1 MDTNVNTDGIIY
13 LPQSDT
19 YKIRVGT
26 RTIEVLAWKLRR
38 TWSISRI
45 EDILRGDNDK
55 LKNDLLDTIILKA
68 GGRLIHDSLDDVKT
82 NNNEKLHSSAWD
94 SLARKLEQDDI
105 IDALYRGALDPRDTV
120 VACMDLPKPTPY
132 YDPNATPTIYYNDRF
147 PSMPAKNIIDEA
159 IKLLSTKKNLYI
171 TKLAVDQT
179 FEGFKILIRSDMP
192 ISQGVDKTLMV
203 LIKHAAFD
211 RAQRTDIDKF
221 AGLKAKLDTDTY
233 IKLRIAFLLFEALK
247 VDDCNKQSIDS
258 DIFKVISSNVRHVVW
273 GGYNYE

>member
-1 MDTNVNTDGIIY
+1 MNTDGIIY
-13 LPQSDT
+13 IPQSDT
-19 YKIRVGT
+19 YRIKVGKRLVEVKAQT
-26 RTIEVLAWKLRR
+26 LKQAHSIEMVKAALRDGSDR
-38 TWSISRI
+38 F
-45 EDILRGDNDK
+45 
-55 LKNDLLDTIILKA
+55 KNDLLDHIIRL
-68 GGRLIHDSLDDVKT
+68 GGKLVDDPIV

-94 SLARKLEQDDI
+94 SLYRQLEPNDP
-105 IDALYRGALDPRDTV
+105 IDALYRSAIDPKDTV

-132 YDPNATPTIYYNDRF
+132 YDPNATPTVYYNDRF
-147 PSMPAKNIIDEA
+147 PSMPASSIIDEA
-159 IKLLSTKKNLYI
+159 IKLLNAKKNLYM
-171 TKLAVDQT
+171 TKISVNQI

-203 LIKHAAFD
+203 VIKHAAFD

-258 DIFKVISSNVRHVVW
+258 ELCEIISSNVRHVVW
-273 GGYNYE
+273 GGYNCE

>member
-1 MDTNVNTDGIIY
+1 MDTKVNTDGIIY
-13 LPQSDT
+13 IPQSDT
-19 YKIRVGT
+19 YRIKVGI
-26 RTIEVLAWKLRR
+26 RTIEVLAWKLKR

-45 EDILRGDNDK
+45 EDILRGDNDN
-55 LKNDLLDTIILKA
+55 LKNDILDSIIIRA
-68 GGRLIHDSLDDVKT
+68 GGRLVDDLGSDGNACGNGYV
-82 NNNEKLHSSAWD
+82 SSYD
-94 SLARKLEQDDI
+94 P
-105 IDALYRGALDPRDTV
+105 IDALYRGAIDPADTV

-147 PSMPAKNIIDEA
+147 PSMPASSIIDEA
-159 IKLLSTKKNLYI
+159 IKLLNAKKNLYM
-171 TKLAVDQT
+171 TKISVNQI

-192 ISQGVDKTLMV
+192 ISQGADKTLMV

-258 DIFKVISSNVRHVVW
+258 ELCEIISSNVRHVVW
-273 GGYNYE
+273 GGYNCE